1 MIKKS
6 SLSKALAL
14 IVLTLFVSSGWA
26 FETDQ
31 NSIIKGNLTLDP
43 NAVSDASAKQGNL
56 TVQGDTIL
64 GDDSDD
70 TTVVN
75 GKLTIASLEASA
87 DNTFD
92 IGTSS
97 SQFKDIYLSNALK
110 FGSQDALV
118 TSNSSTYLKSGA
130 DLYFQPNNTQSM
142 KLTSSNNLYLG
153 TTSDD
158 PSAGGIR
165 LEAGFIGFMLISHPS
180 SVTSNNW
187 YHAFKHGTNVIGSI
201 TQSGTNAVSYN
212 TTSDQRLKTN
222 IQDAKEAG
230 SKIDAIQVRQFD
242 WKSDGLHQDYGMIA
256 QELLEVAP
264 EAVTKGKTEDEMMS
278 VDYSKLVP
286 MLVKE
291 IQSLRQRVEQLENS
305 Q

>member
-64 GDDSDD
+64 GSD
-70 TTVVN
+70 TTVSGV
-75 GKLTIASLEASA
+75 LTAESNLSVAG
-87 DNTFD
+87 TT
-92 IGTSS
+92 TSS
-97 SQFKDIYLSNALK
+97 GDINAGQTVNVAGDIYVGTLSKNID
-110 FGSQDALV
+110 S
-118 TSNSSTYLKSGA
+118 
-130 DLYFQPNNTQSM
+130 
-142 KLTSSNNLYLG
+142 
-153 TTSDD
+153 
-158 PSAGGIR
+158 GGIR
-165 LEAGFIGFMLISHPS
+165 NVGGLVSYIQLTHGVSAASG
-180 SVTSNNW
+180 NW
-187 YHAFKHGTNVIGSI
+187 YMAFFHGTNQVGVIYR
-201 TQSGTNAVSYN
+201 QDNAVVYS
-212 TTSDQRLKTN
+212 TASDQRLKTN
-222 IQDAKEAG
+222 IQDAEEAG
-230 SKIDAIQVRQFD
+230 STIDAIQVRQFD
-242 WKSDGLHQDYGMIA
+242 WKSDGSHQDFGMIA
-256 QELLEVAP
+256 QELYEVAP
-264 EAVTKGKTEDEMMS
+264 EAVAKPNNPESMMS